1 MNSENPQNRNLRD
14 IFGKFATG
22 VCAISFYGKNKKPRG
37 ITVNSFASVSLNP
50 PLTLW
55 CIDNSSDVYE
65 EIIDKDKYIFNFLS
79 EDQLGIAKLLSM
91 KSNHSLDGE
100 EFIDHEFGLI
110 LKKSLGWIAC
120 SRKEIIPSGDHS
132 IIIGNVDNF
141 KILNK
146 IKNHF
151 FFGQASLRIKLA
163 KC

>member
-65 EIIDKDKYIFNFLS
+65 EIIDKDKYSFNFLS

-100 EFIDHEFGLI
+100 DFINHEFGLI

-141 KILNK
+141 KILNQNKKPLLFWSGEFKNK
-146 IKNHF
+146 I
-151 FFGQASLRIKLA
+151 S
-163 KC
+163 